1 MGSDA
6 LVKQSDMKNMSI
18 IIVMIWLFWLIAA
31 VVLGTNPLLLLTAF
45 LALCGYIIFLARSKT
60 NTTSHPKPN
69 HDLPVPNI
77 PPFKLTNTLK
87 HDLRAPISLIIGFC
101 DAIFRAARNGE
112 LSPSLMIE
120 SAETI
125 KRNAQQLETL
135 IAGLSAQS
143 GQTPDMQQEQI
154 DPATLIR
161 ETVALINDL
170 MESRNVNLKVDI
182 PEPLPMLSF
191 NRMMLRQILLNLLRG
206 IGQLM
211 TKDAITLQAV
221 IQGNSFVVSLAASAS
236 RIQHVISDST
246 WEATQ
251 RLVTM
256 QQGRLW
262 IENDASTIYLSF
274 PIGDQI
280 PIPLPAYNAFSSGK
294 AKPSV
299 VVVTDAAEVIDLF
312 QQHIKQYEV
321 IGAFDIEAL
330 RALSVQPVGVIL
342 AQAPDKQATE
352 KIRALFGSQTPVVV
366 CPILS
371 PHQQI
376 QELEAAFLTKP
387 VDYDLLSEALLSA
400 TRPIHNVLIV
410 DDSRD
415 TTTMLAR
422 MLASMPARYA
432 TQSAHTAYDALGILQ
447 DNLSTIDAVILDVS
461 LPDMDGIS
469 LVRQLR
475 ADSKTAQLPI
485 IIISAHH
492 TLEFMLPET
501 LSASISIVQPTDKF
515 PTTIEA
521 IFNSLT

>member
-6 LVKQSDMKNMSI
+6 LVKQSDMKSMSI

-31 VVLGTNPLLLLTAF
+31 VVLGTNPLLSLTAF

-60 NTTSHPKPN
+60 DTTSDPKPN
-69 HDLPVPNI
+69 HDLPVVNV

-120 SAETI
+120 STETI

-143 GQTPDMQQEQI
+143 VQTPDMQQEQI

-161 ETVALINDL
+161 ETVALIHDL
-170 MESRNVNLKVDI
+170 MESRNVNLKIDI

-211 TKDAITLQAV
+211 TKDTITLQAV
-221 IQGNSFVVSLAASAS
+221 MQGNSFVVSLTASAS
-236 RIQHVISDST
+236 RIQYVISDST

-262 IENDASTIYLSF
+262 IENDTSTIYLSF
-274 PIGDQI
+274 PVGGQM
-280 PIPLPAYNAFSSGK
+280 PAYNVSASAK
-294 AKPSV
+294 AKPAI

-312 QQHIKQYEV
+312 RQHVRQYEV
-321 IGAFDIEAL
+321 IGTSDIEAL
-330 RALSVQPVGVIL
+330 RTLSVQPVGVIL
-342 AQAPDKQATE
+342 AQAPDKQAIE

-376 QELEAAFLTKP
+376 QELEATFLTKP
-387 VDYDLLSEALLSA
+387 VDYDLLSEALLA
-400 TRPIHNVLIV
+400 TNRPIHNVLIV
-410 DDSRD
+410 DDSPD

-422 MLASMPARYA
+422 MLVSMPAKYA
-432 TQSAHTAYDALGILQ
+432 TQSAHIAYDALGILH
-447 DNLSTIDAVILDVS
+447 DNLSTIDALILDVS

-521 IFNSLT
+521 IFNSSRASG